1 MVAAEQKCWGQGVA
15 SLNQVIRDL
24 GDNLALRTGSEAD
37 ADALA
42 AFFGE
47 IFGQEP
53 GESEEAIRAYVYD
66 LVRPGHPTVRAS
78 DFTVVEDT
86 RTHAV
91 VSALCL
97 ISQRWTYAGIPFGV
111 GRVEIVATRPEVR
124 GRGLIRAQFEV
135 VHRWSRERGHKM
147 QAITGIPNFYRQFGY
162 EMAMELEGGRGCYPA
177 HVPRLKEGEE
187 EPYRVR
193 PAVADDI
200 PFMSQVYA
208 AATQRKLIAC
218 PYDEQMWLYELHGRR
233 ERSDAKFAL
242 RVIET
247 PQGVPLGY
255 VAHVPWLHHQAVAA
269 TGYELR
275 DGVSWLAVTP
285 SVLRYLDAVGR
296 ELVAKAPQESYQML
310 QFWFGA
316 EHPLYDVF
324 RRGLP
329 HTYRLYAWYI
339 RIVDL
344 ADFVRHIAPV
354 LEQRLADSYAVGHSG
369 ELKLSFYRDGLRLVF
384 DGGKLTAVQ
393 PWEPAGQRASAA
405 FPDRTFIKLLVGYQS
420 TDELRASFPDCS
432 VASDEARVLL
442 DTLFPKQSSH
452 IWVLA

>member
-1 MVAAEQKCWGQGVA
+1 MNDPIC
-15 SLNQVIRDL
+15 DL
-24 GDNLALRTGSEAD
+24 GNGLVLRCGRQAD
-37 ADALA
+37 ANALSDLY
-42 AFFGE
+42 GG

-53 GESEEAIRAYVYD
+53 GESEEIVRAYTCD
-66 LVRPGHPTVRAS
+66 LVTGEHPTVRAS

-86 RTHAV
+86 GAKEI

-97 ISQRWTYAGIPFGV
+97 IPQTWTYAGIPFGV
-111 GRVEIVATRPEVR
+111 GRVEMVATRPEVR
-124 GRGLIRAQFEV
+124 RRGLIRAQFEV
-135 VHRWSRERGHKM
+135 VHRWSQERGHRM
-147 QAITGIPNFYRQFGY
+147 QAITGIPNYYRQFGY
-162 EMAMELEGGRGCYPA
+162 EMAMDLEGGRGCYPA

-187 EPYRVR
+187 EPYCVR
-193 PAVADDI
+193 PAVVDDI
-200 PFMSQVYA
+200 PFMSQVYG

-218 PYDEQMWLYELHGRR
+218 PYDERMWRYELEGRR
-233 ERSDAKFAL
+233 EHSDAKFAL

-247 PQGVPLGY
+247 PQGEPLGY

-269 TGYELR
+269 TGYELK

-296 ELVAKAPQESYQML
+296 DLVAKAPQESYQML

-329 HTYRLYAWYI
+329 HAYRLYAWYI
-339 RIVDL
+339 RIADL
-344 ADFVRHIAPV
+344 ADFIRHIAPV
-354 LEQRLADSYAVGHSG
+354 LEQRLAASYAVGHSG

-384 DGGKLTAVQ
+384 DGGRLTAVQ
-393 PWEPAGQRASAA
+393 PWDPAGQRASAS
-405 FPDRTFIKLLVGYQS
+405 FPDRTFTKLLVGYQN
-420 TDELRASFPDCS
+420 TDELCASFPDCRIN
-432 VASDEARVLL
+432 SDEARLLL